1 VKINAL
7 YLFAFLDIN
16 FSIKDIF
23 KFFFVKLIGNMKMNS
38 MKNEQSKIKAVK
50 KGGKAFIFWVLRS
63 SFEF

>member
-1 VKINAL
+1 
-7 YLFAFLDIN
+7 
-16 FSIKDIF
+16 
-23 KFFFVKLIGNMKMNS
+23 VKLIGNIKMNS